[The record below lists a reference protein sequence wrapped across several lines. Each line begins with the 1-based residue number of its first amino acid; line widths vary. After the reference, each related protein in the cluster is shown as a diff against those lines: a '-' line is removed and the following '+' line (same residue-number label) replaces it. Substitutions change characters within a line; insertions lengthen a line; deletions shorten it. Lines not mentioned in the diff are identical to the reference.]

1 MKIFLDTANIEEIAH
16 ASRLGLIQGV
26 TTNPSLA
33 AKEGIA
39 DLEDYRTC
47 VKQVTDMVDGP
58 VSVEVVSDNP
68 MEMIAQGREFS
79 TWAENVV
86 VKLPSTPSGFEAMAT
101 ISREG
106 IAINQT
112 LCFSANQAL
121 LGVQAGASY
130 VSPFVGRL
138 DDEGQDGMQLIKLI
152 ADIFKKHNIETSVLA
167 ASIRHPLHCVMA
179 AQAGADIA
187 TVPYKV
193 LMQMMNH
200 SLTDSG
206 MERFTRD
213 WMQASQ

>member
-39 DLEDYRTC
+39 DLEDYRAC
-47 VKQVTDMVDGP
+47 VKQVTNMVDGP

-68 MEMIAQGREFS
+68 MEMIQQGREFS
-79 TWAENVV
+79 TWAKNVV

-101 ISREG
+101 LSREG

-121 LGVQAGASY
+121 LGAQAGASF

-152 ADIFKKHNIETSVLA
+152 ADIFEKHKIQTSVLA

-206 MERFTRD
+206 MERFTKD